1 MKKHEIEDFDVKVG
15 LDKTKKWT
23 KQELE
28 GFDTRVAEYTI
39 KRSPHQR
46 IKNQLA
52 GLQYRLEEEI
62 EKSDSFV
69 DLEVIV
75 KELIDILNIT
85 KKELA
90 KSIDMDSPNLS
101 KYLKGERK
109 FNTDLAMR
117 LGSFFHIK
125 PELWLEISMRNEL
138 FNLKN
143 QKTKSEKYNK
153 YDYEKVID
161 L

>member
-1 MKKHEIEDFDVKVG
+1 MKKQELEDFDGKVG
-15 LDKTKKWT
+15 LDNPKKWN
-23 KQELE
+23 KEELNA
-28 GFDTRVAEYTI
+28 FDSRVKENASG
-39 KRSPHQR
+39 RSPQQR

-52 GLQYRLEEEI
+52 GFQYSLEEKLDQPDTFI
-62 EKSDSFV
+62 
-69 DLEVIV
+69 DLEEIV

-109 FNTDLAMR
+109 FNPDLAMR

-125 PELWLEISMRNEL
+125 PEIWLEISMRNEL
-138 FNLKN
+138 LSLKI
-143 QKTKSEKYNK
+143 QKTKSEKYTK
-153 YDYEKVID
+153 YDYEKVITF
-161 L
+161 